1 MIKTIIGG
9 FVRIKSIEFRM
20 LRIQL
25 SGTFKVAFGEINYS
39 ENVLLKM
46 TTDEGI
52 TGYGEAA
59 PLAFVTGETVQSVIA
74 VLEMLRPG
82 LIGLNPLA
90 VDDIHSII
98 SGAVHGNP
106 SARCAID
113 LALHDIHGKALGRP
127 VYQVLG
133 GGNGVVQN
141 DITIGL
147 DEPEEM
153 VRKAKY
159 YTEEKGYRILKVKA
173 GLDPAEDIR
182 TLRLIREEVGPG
194 IRLRVDANQ
203 GYSVSAAIS
212 VLGPFRELC
221 IEAIEQCLP
230 DWDFEGAAY
239 LRTRA
244 NGIPLMLDESIQGPR
259 EAARACRLGA
269 ADVLNIKL
277 MKCGGLYPAGQIS
290 AIADAHGLTCMVG
303 CMIETRLSITA
314 GLSLVAAKR
323 NITDADCDSF
333 LYYDNAQTGVTGGF
347 TIEGDMFHLSD
358 GPGFGVEVDF

>member
-1 MIKTIIGG
+1 M
-9 FVRIKSIEFRM
+9 RIKSIEFRK

-39 ENVLLKM
+39 DNVLLKI

-59 PLAFVTGETVQSVIA
+59 PLAFVTGETAESVIA

-90 VDDIHSII
+90 VDQIHGII
-98 SGAVHGNP
+98 SAAVHGNS

-113 LALHDIHGKALGRP
+113 LALYDIHGKALGKP

-147 DEPEEM
+147 DTSEEM
-153 VRKAKY
+153 IRKAKY
-159 YTEEKGYRILKVKA
+159 YTREKGYRILKIKA
-173 GLDPAEDIR
+173 GLDPKEDIR
-182 TLRLIREEVGPG
+182 TLRLIREAVGDN
-194 IRLRVDANQ
+194 IHLRVDANQ

-212 VLGPFRELC
+212 VLEPFRELG

-230 DWDFEGAAY
+230 DWDLEGAAY
-239 LRTRA
+239 VRSKA
-244 NGIPLMLDESIQGPR
+244 AGIQLMLDESIHGPR

-269 ADVLNIKL
+269 ADILNIKL
-277 MKCGGLYPAGQIS
+277 MKCGGLYPAEQIS

-314 GLSLVAAKR
+314 GLSIVAAR
-323 NITDADCDSF
+323 HNITDADCDSF
-333 LYYDNAQTGVTGGF
+333 LYYDNAQTGVSGGF
-347 TIEGDMFHLSD
+347 TVEGDLFHLSD
-358 GPGFGVEVDF
+358 APGFGVEVDF